1 MTPMTVSTAA
11 AKAILLIS
19 CRDRAGIIAGV
30 SNLLYSN
37 GCNIIDSDQHTDSED
52 GHFFWRIS
60 FESLRL
66 SLAELQPILHR
77 SFETLFPA
85 LRFNLQ
91 LFDIQE
97 RARIVIMVSKLP
109 HCIMGLLS
117 PHHSHELH

>member
-1 MTPMTVSTAA
+1 MSDSAVPG
-11 AKAILLIS
+11 KAILVIS

-37 GCNIIDSDQHTDSED
+37 GCNIMDADPHTDSED

-66 SLAELQPILHR
+66 SLAELQPILQR

-85 LRFNLQ
+85 LGFNCA
-91 LFDIQE
+91 LFDSQK
-97 RARIVIMVSKLP
+97 RQRVS
-109 HCIMGLLS
+109 
-117 PHHSHELH
+117 